1 MSNTM
6 PIAMNTV
13 VTMTYHLKNS
23 DGEVLESSSDP
34 VSYLHGGYDNIF
46 PKVEE
51 AMHGKNVGD
60 VVIVDLMPA
69 DAFGEFDEELV
80 QIEPASAFPADE
92 LKVGMQFE
100 GEDETGEVILYTV
113 TEIADDKVVVDGNH
127 PWAGERVVFT
137 ATVTDVRKA
146 IPEEISHQHVHGEG
160 GHHH

>member
-6 PIAMNTV
+6 QIAMNTV
-13 VTMTYHLKNS
+13 VTMTYQLKNS
-23 DGEVLESSSDP
+23 DGEVLESSAEP

-60 VVIVDLMPA
+60 VVTVDLQPA

-80 QIEPASAFPADE
+80 QMEPASAFPADE

-100 GEDETGEVILYTV
+100 GEDKTGEVILYTV

-137 ATVTDVRKA
+137 ATVTAVRAA
-146 IPEEISHQHVHGEG
+146 IQEEKIGRAHV
-160 GHHH
+160 